1 MKGNLNMKKGTVVR
15 IAEKWRDQS
24 ETEHGIALEQIKY
37 TGSSY
42 DKLEELIMGIVK
54 KYGCE

>member
-1 MKGNLNMKKGTVVR
+1 MKKGTVVR